1 MKTPMLGT
9 AHDKQVFD
17 PIVES
22 VTVDMV
28 HNLIGRQFPAK
39 VLLDKMAVL
48 GNLAPRYRYV
58 PILALDPTF
67 ALPSSVVASNEPTGF
82 PLRIKI
88 CSVPT
93 AAAAG
98 S

>member
-1 MKTPMLGT
+1 MKTSMLG
-9 AHDKQVFD
+9 AADDEQVVD
-17 PIVES
+17 PVVES

-28 HNLIGRQFPAK
+28 HNLIGRQFPPK
-39 VLLDKMAVL
+39 VLLDNMAVL
-48 GNLAPRYRYV
+48 GNFPPRYRYV

-67 ALPSSVVASNEPTGF
+67 ALPSSVVTSNEPTAF

-88 CSVPT
+88 CSLPT
-93 AAAAG
+93 AAATG